1 MLKIYQ
7 QTLTKPISLSGIGLH
22 TGKVSNIKILPGT
35 DDQGIIFKRVDLKN
49 KNIIK
54 ANYQNVSSAK
64 LCTTLKNEFGT
75 KVSTVEH
82 LLAALYFAEIDNA
95 IVEIDNE
102 EVPIMDGSAKDF
114 LEILQKVEL
123 KKLNLKRKYLKI
135 LNKFD
140 LVDGE
145 RKISIE
151 PSEQCFEVE
160 FQLNYKNKI
169 IGKQKNYVNLTLDNL
184 KSISESR
191 TFCLYE
197 DIEKI
202 KKAGLAK
209 GGSLDNAIVVD
220 HDRILNKNGL
230 RNEQE
235 FVNHKILDLAGDFL
249 LSGFRV
255 LGKINCYQG
264 GHQLTNLFLRNLMKS
279 NSSFICVEIN
289 QIKFEDK
296 PNQNQFSKLAVSA

>member
-1 MLKIYQ
+1 M
-7 QTLTKPISLSGIGLH
+7 
-22 TGKVSNIKILPGT
+22 
-35 DDQGIIFKRVDLKN
+35 
-49 KNIIK
+49 
-54 ANYQNVSSAK
+54 
-64 LCTTLKNEFGT
+64 
-75 KVSTVEH
+75 
-82 LLAALYFAEIDNA
+82 
-95 IVEIDNE
+95 
-102 EVPIMDGSAKDF
+102 
-114 LEILQKVEL
+114 
-123 KKLNLKRKYLKI
+123 
-135 LNKFD
+135 
-140 LVDGE
+140 
-145 RKISIE
+145 
-151 PSEQCFEVE
+151 
-160 FQLNYKNKI
+160 
-169 IGKQKNYVNLTLDNL
+169 
-184 KSISESR
+184 
-191 TFCLYE
+191 YE